1 MKIDLTGKVALITGA
16 GSGMGLASAEAFLE
30 AGAAVVLSGNHYD
43 KVKEQADRLAAK
55 GKTLALQCDV
65 SDEEQVKALVAGTV
79 KAFGRLDAAYNNA
92 GWMPPY
98 AEIAEA
104 STEDFIR
111 AHAINLEGVWL
122 CMKYEV
128 RQMLAQGSGGTIV
141 NCSSM
146 GALVGVAGRTSYCST
161 KHGVVGMT
169 KSAALEYASKG
180 IRINAVCPGVIDTP
194 MVSSMIST
202 DPAVLNALIDQV
214 PIKRLGRA
222 DEVAQA
228 VLWLSSD
235 ASSFVV
241 GHSLAVDGG
250 ITIQ

>member
-1 MKIDLTGKVALITGA
+1 MNIEFSGKVALITGA
-16 GSGMGLASAEAFLE
+16 GSGMGLASAEAFFE
-30 AGAAVVLSGNHYD
+30 AGASVVLSGSHFE
-43 KVKEQADRLAAK
+43 KVNEQADRLSAK

-65 SDEEQVKALVAGTV
+65 SEEAQVKALVENTV
-79 KAFGRLDAAYNNA
+79 KKFGRIDVAYNNA

-98 AEIAEA
+98 MEIAEA

-111 AHAINLEGVWL
+111 AHDINLKGVWL
-122 CMKYEV
+122 CMKYQT
-128 RQMLAQGSGGTIV
+128 RQMLKQGGGAIV

-146 GALVGVAGRTSYCST
+146 GAIVGVAGRTSYCST
-161 KHGVVGMT
+161 KHGIVGMT

-222 DEVAQA
+222 EEIAQA
-228 VLWLSSD
+228 VLWLCSD

-241 GHSLAVDGG
+241 GHSLVVDGG
-250 ITIQ
+250 ITVQ

>member
-1 MKIDLTGKVALITGA
+1 MKIDLSGKVALITGA

-30 AGAAVVLSGNHYD
+30 AGASVVLSGNHFE
-43 KVKEQADRLAAK
+43 KVKEQADRLSSR

-65 SDEEQVKALVAGTV
+65 ASEEQVKALVEDTV
-79 KAFGRLDAAYNNA
+79 KHFGRVDAAYNNA

-104 STEDFIR
+104 STEDFVR
-111 AHAINLEGVWL
+111 AHDINLKGVWL
-122 CMKYEV
+122 GMKYQAQ
-128 RQMLAQGSGGTIV
+128 QMLKQGSGTIV
-141 NCSSM
+141 NCASM
-146 GALVGVAGRTSYCST
+146 GAIDGVAGRTIYCST
-161 KHGVVGMT
+161 KHGIVGMT
-169 KSAALEYASKG
+169 KSAALEYASRG

-194 MVSSMIST
+194 MVSSMLTS
-202 DPAVLNALIDQV
+202 DADVLNALINQV

-222 DEVAQA
+222 DEIAQA

-241 GHSLAVDGG
+241 GHSLVVDGG

>member
-1 MKIDLTGKVALITGA
+1 MKIDLSGKVALVTGA
-16 GSGMGLASAEAFLE
+16 GSGMGLASAEAFLD
-30 AGAAVVLSGNHYD
+30 AGASVVLSGNHYD
-43 KVKEQADRLAAK
+43 KVKEQADRLAAR

-65 SDEEQVKALVAGTV
+65 SDEAQVKALVEDTV
-79 KAFGRLDAAYNNA
+79 KAFGRIDAAYNNA

-98 AEIAEA
+98 ANIDEA

-111 AHAINLEGVWL
+111 AHDINLKGVWL
-122 CMKYEV
+122 CMKYQV
-128 RQMLAQGSGGTIV
+128 QQMLKQGSGGTIV

-146 GALVGVAGRTSYCST
+146 GAIVGVAGRTSYCST

-169 KSAALEYASKG
+169 KSAALEYAAKG

-202 DPAVLNALIDQV
+202 DPAVLNALIEQV

-222 DEVAQA
+222 DEIAQA

>member
-1 MKIDLTGKVALITGA
+1 MKIDLSGKVALITGA

-30 AGAAVVLSGNHYD
+30 AGASVVLSGNHYD
-43 KVKEQADRLAAK
+43 KVKEQADRLSAR

-65 SDEEQVKALVAGTV
+65 SDEAQVKALVENTV
-79 KAFGRLDAAYNNA
+79 KELGRIDAAYNNA

-104 STEDFIR
+104 STDDFIR
-111 AHAINLEGVWL
+111 AHDINLKGIWL
-122 CMKYEV
+122 CMKHQTQ
-128 RQMLAQGSGGTIV
+128 QMLKQGGGGTIV

-146 GALVGVAGRTSYCST
+146 GAIVGVAGRTSYCST
-161 KHGVVGMT
+161 KHGIVGIT

-202 DPAVLNALIDQV
+202 DPAVLNALIEQV

-222 DEVAQA
+222 DEIAQA

-241 GHSLAVDGG
+241 GHSLVVDGG
-250 ITIQ
+250 ITVQ

>member
-1 MKIDLTGKVALITGA
+1 MKIDLSGKVALITGA

-30 AGAAVVLSGNHYD
+30 AGASVVLSGSHYD
-43 KVKEQADRLAAK
+43 KVKAQADRLSTR

-65 SDEEQVKALVAGTV
+65 SDEGQVKALVEDAV
-79 KAFGRLDAAYNNA
+79 KEFGRIDATYNNA
-92 GWMPPY
+92 GWQPPF
-98 AEIAEA
+98 AFIAEA
-104 STEDFIR
+104 STEDFDR
-111 AHAINLEGVWL
+111 AHGINLKGVWL
-122 CMKYEV
+122 CMKYQV
-128 RQMLAQGSGGTIV
+128 QQMLKQGGGGTIV
-141 NCSSM
+141 NCASI
-146 GALVGVAGRTSYCST
+146 GAIDGVAGRTSYCST
-161 KHGVVGMT
+161 KHGILGMT

-194 MVSSMIST
+194 MVSTMMT
-202 DPAVLNALIDQV
+202 GEADVLNALIAQV

-222 DEVAQA
+222 DEIAQA

-241 GHSLAVDGG
+241 GHSLVVDGG